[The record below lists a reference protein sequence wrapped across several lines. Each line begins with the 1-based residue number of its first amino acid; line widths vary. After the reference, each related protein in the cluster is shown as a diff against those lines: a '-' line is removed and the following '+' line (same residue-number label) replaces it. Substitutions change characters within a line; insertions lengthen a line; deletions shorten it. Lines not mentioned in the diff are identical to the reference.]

1 MLYQAQG
8 KDWPEA
14 VKITTLHAGLNSLI
28 QHSLNNQLLL
38 PDTYPKF
45 LQAVQR
51 LSSRSTAYGAT
62 QPNPDKMDISGV
74 MISSLRARP
83 VSPSHR
89 ASPVSPSRRARPVS
103 PSQRAQWRKD
113 GNCVRC
119 GSQDHWVENC
129 QLRPTVQ
136 PSRQSVSS
144 RQLSRP
150 SPVPGYYYPGIDN
163 SDASNYSR
171 PRSIGEITL

>member
-14 VKITTLHAGLNSLI
+14 VKITTLHAGLNLSI

-74 MISSLRARP
+74 MISALGARP
-83 VSPSHR
+83 VCPSH
-89 ASPVSPSRRARPVS
+89 RARPVS

-113 GNCVRC
+113 GNCV
-119 GSQDHWVENC
+119 
-129 QLRPTVQ
+129 
-136 PSRQSVSS
+136 
-144 RQLSRP
+144 
-150 SPVPGYYYPGIDN
+150 
-163 SDASNYSR
+163 
-171 PRSIGEITL
+171 

>member
-14 VKITTLHAGLNSLI
+14 VKITTLRAGLNSSI

-51 LSSRSTAYGAT
+51 LASRSYLLT
-62 QPNPDKMDISGV
+62 QLNPDKMDISGV
-74 MISSLRARP
+74 MISSLG
-83 VSPSHR
+83 
-89 ASPVSPSRRARPVS
+89 ASPVSPSHRARPVS

-113 GNCVRC
+113 GNCV
-119 GSQDHWVENC
+119 
-129 QLRPTVQ
+129 
-136 PSRQSVSS
+136 
-144 RQLSRP
+144 
-150 SPVPGYYYPGIDN
+150 
-163 SDASNYSR
+163 
-171 PRSIGEITL
+171 